1 MPLFLL
7 LNFFIAK
14 LLGKELWDEWALFNS
29 YLSVMVLFSMFGIK
43 ATVKYTAEH
52 NHTPLLPNVLR
63 DAFKLRM
70 VVMVFFGVFIFLIS
84 TPLANLIKNP
94 HYAPLFR
101 IAAVLV
107 PIVSLVEHF
116 KGVFNG
122 LHRIKFNFFITA
134 TEFLFKLLFA
144 FLLLQFVTNLSSVV
158 YGFIGGV
165 ILAALVGGFSFYQYF
180 YKQLE
185 PASERSFVHSLFQY
199 SLPLFF
205 ISVGFMIA
213 TEIDTMMLGW
223 LSEKS
228 EVGDYGFAK
237 QIVTKLPHIS
247 YAIAMGTMPVFAKI
261 TAENKSRMRQLFYR
275 IVGINTVVFLFIAA
289 GIILL
294 SRFFIL
300 LLLGDDFEGS
310 VLPLQILTV
319 YVLVFSFIVFLNQ
332 LLDYQGMARKR
343 AINLQFSLVLNI
355 VLNYL
360 LIPKYGAEGAAFST
374 SISYL
379 PYLFLNL
386 SDVRKI
392 LN

>member
-14 LLGKELWDEWALFNS
+14 LLGKDLWDEWSLFNS

-43 ATVKYTAEH
+43 ATIKYVAEH
-52 NHTPLLPNVLR
+52 NHTPLLRNVLD
-63 DAFKLRM
+63 DAFKLRLG
-70 VVMVFFGVFIFLIS
+70 VMCFFGVFIFLIS
-84 TPLANLIKNP
+84 TPLANGINNP
-94 HYAPLFR
+94 HYAPLFK
-101 IAAVLV
+101 IAAILV
-107 PIVSLVEHF
+107 PIVSFVEYF

-122 LHRIKFNFFITA
+122 LHRIKYNFFITA

-144 FLLLQFVTNLSSVV
+144 VLLLRYVTNLSSVV
-158 YGFIGGV
+158 YGFIGAV
-165 ILAALVGGFSFYQYF
+165 ILAALVGGFSFYKYF
-180 YKQLE
+180 YTQLDRT
-185 PASERSFVHSLFQY
+185 SEQSFISELFRY
-199 SLPLFF
+199 SLPLFL

-228 EVGDYGFAK
+228 EVGDYGLAK
-237 QIVTKLPHIS
+237 QIVTKLPHVS

-261 TAENKSRMRQLFYR
+261 TAENRARMRQLFYR
-275 IVGINTVVFLFIAA
+275 IIGLNTAIFLVVAA
-289 GIILL
+289 GILLL

-300 LLLGDDFEGS
+300 LLLGEDFEGS

-343 AINLQFSLVLNI
+343 AINLQFSLILNI

-360 LIPKYGAEGAAFST
+360 LIPEYGAEGAAFST

-379 PYLFLNL
+379 PYLLLNL